1 MLLQDKVVIVTGIG
15 PGMGAKMARDAAA
28 AGARVVM
35 MSRSDFVMKDV
46 EAEIKAAGNTVTAV
60 LGDVTKPEDCE
71 RVAKTAIDAYGT
83 IDGLINSAYYHPPM
97 VPLLDNDADDL
108 RQAFDVIVG
117 GALNMVRAVRPTMQA
132 KGKGAVVNI
141 GTMADRKPMAG
152 EGGYVLAKGAL
163 AALTRQLALELG
175 PDGIRVN
182 MTVMGWLGGPATDM
196 FFEWRAMSTGK
207 TKEDAVAEATARI
220 ALGHIPPDEECG
232 RAALMLLSDY
242 AVQVSGAML
251 DVNGGEY
258 MPA

>member
-1 MLLQDKVVIVTGIG
+1 MLLKDKVVIVTGIG
-15 PGMGAKMARDAAA
+15 PGMGAKMARDAAL

-35 MSRSDFVMKDV
+35 MSRSDFVMGDVLKDIL
-46 EAEIKAAGNTVTAV
+46 ATGGKAVSV
-60 LGDVTKPEDCE
+60 LGDVTKPEDCA
-71 RVAKTAIDAYGT
+71 RVAATAIEAFGT

-108 RQAFDVIVG
+108 RMAFDVIVG
-117 GALNMVRAVRPTMQA
+117 GALNMIRAVLPSFEA
-132 KGKGAVVNI
+132 KGKGSVVNI

-163 AALTRQLALELG
+163 ASLTRQLALELG
-175 PDGIRVN
+175 PKGVRVN
-182 MTVMGWLGGPATDM
+182 MTTMGWLGGPATDM
-196 FFEWRAMSTGK
+196 FFEWRAMTMGK
-207 TKEDAVAEATARI
+207 TKEEAVAEAAARI
-220 ALGHIPPDEECG
+220 ALGKIPPDEECG

-242 AVQVSGAML
+242 AVQVTGATL

>member
-1 MLLQDKVVIVTGIG
+1 MLLKDKVVIVTGIG

-35 MSRSDFVMKDV
+35 MSRSDFIMKDV
-46 EAEIKAAGNTVTAV
+46 VTEIEAAGGTVTAV
-60 LGDVTKPEDCE
+60 LGDVTKAEDCE
-71 RVAKTAIDAYGT
+71 RVAQTALEKFGT

-132 KGKGAVVNI
+132 KGKGAIVNI

-175 PDGIRVN
+175 PEGIRVN

-207 TKEDAVAEATARI
+207 TKDEAVAEACARI
-220 ALGHIPPDEECG
+220 ALGKIPPDEECG

-242 AVQVSGAML
+242 AVQISGAML

>member
-35 MSRSDFVMKDV
+35 MSRSDFIMKDV
-46 EAEIKAAGNTVTAV
+46 VTEIEAAGGTVTAA
-60 LGDVTKPEDCE
+60 LGDVAKPEDCE
-71 RVAKTAIDAYGT
+71 RVAKTAIDTYGT

-175 PDGIRVN
+175 PEGIRVN

-220 ALGHIPPDEECG
+220 ALGRIPPDDECG

-242 AVQVSGAML
+242 AVQISGAML